1 MRNYKRFEKAETQDL
16 ECVVTTGREVPREL
30 HPPKVNLF
38 FPRSVKNGAKT
49 GVDFLCTYRQPS
61 SGPGLP
67 AKQLFHELSW
77 QTLGITKL
85 GSYFLDKDSLYLN
98 G

>member
-1 MRNYKRFEKAETQDL
+1 ML
-16 ECVVTTGREVPREL
+16 REL

-38 FPRSVKNGAKT
+38 FPRSMKNGAKT
-49 GVDFLCTYRQPS
+49 GVDFLCIYRHPP

-77 QTLGITKL
+77 QTHGITRL
-85 GSYFLDKDSLYLN
+85 GPYSLDKDSLYLN